1 MILQN
6 HSLDQVISKT
16 VNSVFQFLKLTKTKL
31 QFKLLFWLV
40 IGNFQKIFKK
50 LQPEKIQVFFTQL
63 SSSFYY
69 SFLSKTLYK

>member
-40 IGNFQKIFKK
+40 IGNFQKIF
-50 LQPEKIQVFFTQL
+50 
-63 SSSFYY
+63 
-69 SFLSKTLYK
+69 